1 VSRPVDPDD
10 HPGPDPMELA
20 WSAAPPRG
28 QLLAWAELGEARALA
43 EFAEVLGRRRDGLW
57 ARAEELAARE
67 RQLGL
72 DSSSTVVPDS
82 VALAGVAACIRSLV
96 VETGDDVATVAAA
109 LDIDPQWARGVLTGE
124 VTEVDPE
131 QMQRMASA
139 LESAPEELFVVTDL
153 SASSRAML
161 AAPRAPVPDSPV
173 PTAIPAVH
181 HLVDAAGAVLPSE
194 LSDCVAAL
202 AREERFQL
210 VDALDQRHRALCRW
224 SAELARHEDR
234 LARTPPE
241 PNPYEELSRGAEVQL
256 SAAPAA
262 EQIALLVA
270 ETGDD
275 LHTVA
280 RGLGLDEAWVRG
292 VLSGNI
298 EWVNPGE
305 AHQLC
310 AALELELDEVF
321 GPGASALVTPA
332 APCPVTPSPQD
343 SDTVGRIKAVAGAL
357 ADEVAIEAAERGLDG
372 RQRETWVERRLDEL
386 IDLSAPLPADHS
398 PAVAVAA
405 TYRQMVRS
413 EIGVDLDEMVLD
425 GRHLG
430 EPVDPPEAP
439 GLELGP

>member
-20 WSAAPPRG
+20 WSEAPPRG
-28 QLLAWAELGEARALA
+28 QLLAWAEFGEARTLA

-72 DSSSTVVPDS
+72 DSSSTVVPHS
-82 VALAGVAACIRSLV
+82 VALARVAACIRSLV

-109 LDIDPQWARGVLTGE
+109 LDVDPDWARGVLTGE

-131 QMQRMASA
+131 QMQRMVSA
-139 LESAPEELFVVTDL
+139 LESAPEELFVVSDL
-153 SASSRAML
+153 SACSRAML
-161 AAPRAPVPDSPV
+161 AAPRAPVPDRTA

-181 HLVDAAGAVLPSE
+181 HLVDAAGVVLPSE
-194 LSDCVAAL
+194 LRDCVAAL
-202 AREERFQL
+202 EREERYQL

-224 SAELARHEDR
+224 SAELARREDR
-234 LARTPPE
+234 LARTLPE
-241 PNPYEELSRGAEVQL
+241 PNPLEELARGAEVRL

-262 EQIALLVA
+262 EQISLLVA

-292 VLSGNI
+292 VLSGDI
-298 EWVNPGE
+298 EWLQPSE

-310 AALELELDEVF
+310 AALELEPGEVF
-321 GPGASALVTPA
+321 GPGASALVTPV
-332 APCPVTPSPQD
+332 APAPVTPSPQD
-343 SDTVGRIKAVAGAL
+343 SDIVRRIKALAGAL
-357 ADEVAIEAAERGLDG
+357 ADEVAIEVGERGLDG
-372 RQRETWVERRLDEL
+372 RERETWVERRLDEL
-386 IDLSAPLPADHS
+386 TDLSAPLPADHS

-413 EIGVDLDEMVLD
+413 EMGVGVDDMVVD
-425 GRHLG
+425 GPRVG
-430 EPVDPPEAP
+430 EPVDPPDVP

>member
-20 WSAAPPRG
+20 WSEAPPRG
-28 QLLAWAELGEARALA
+28 QLLAWAEFGETRALA

-139 LESAPEELFVVTDL
+139 LESAPEELFVVSDL
-153 SASSRAML
+153 SACSRAML
-161 AAPRAPVPDSPV
+161 AAPRALVPDRTA

-194 LSDCVAAL
+194 LRDCVAAL
-202 AREERFQL
+202 AREERYQL
-210 VDALDQRHRALCRW
+210 VGALDQRHSALCRW
-224 SAELARHEDR
+224 SAELARHENR
-234 LARTPPE
+234 LARTLPE
-241 PNPYEELSRGAEVQL
+241 PNPLEELFRGAEVRL

-270 ETGDD
+270 ETDDD

-292 VLSGNI
+292 VLSGDI
-298 EWVNPGE
+298 EWLQPSE

-310 AALELELDEVF
+310 AALELEPGEVF
-321 GPGASALVTPA
+321 GPGASALLTPV
-332 APCPVTPSPQD
+332 APAPVTPSPQD
-343 SDTVGRIKAVAGAL
+343 SDIVRRIKALAGAL
-357 ADEVAIEAAERGLDG
+357 ADEVAIEAGERGLDG
-372 RQRETWVERRLDEL
+372 RERETWVERRLDEL
-386 IDLSAPLPADHS
+386 TDLSAPLPAEDS
-398 PAVAVAA
+398 PAVALAA
-405 TYRQMVRS
+405 IYRQMVRS
-413 EIGVDLDEMVLD
+413 EIGIELDDMVVD
-425 GRHLG
+425 GPHLG
-430 EPVDPPEAP
+430 EPVDPADAP